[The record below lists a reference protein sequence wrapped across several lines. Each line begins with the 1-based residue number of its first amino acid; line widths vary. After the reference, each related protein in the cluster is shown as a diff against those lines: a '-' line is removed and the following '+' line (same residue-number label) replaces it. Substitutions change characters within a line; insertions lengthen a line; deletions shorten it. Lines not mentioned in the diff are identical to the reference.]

1 MKEKPNYIE
10 DAVSIAIGSQLSL
23 LSFPFLRYSIV
34 PISRGRER
42 WLGAD
47 AKLISGKRFLPFY
60 MQFKRPFAH
69 TVPSRAQIIKDR
81 NKLSPKLS
89 TAPRT
94 LFFSLQD
101 KLKHHK
107 DFQHNVLYRLRKKL
121 RAQNRGD
128 AAYVCPLFLDRQ
140 TYFLHSHMA
149 GILRWAQH
157 WPSRPYDRQDLD
169 ITNASGSTF
178 SLPDI
183 PILSQHIS
191 IPPHELVTTAAHK
204 YSFTESGDEVCF
216 HSPKHLPE
224 GSFLFHQ
231 WLGGLISSAS
241 SEDRLT
247 AFGDSRRDL
256 EELVS
261 VALGENLQEFKL
273 PKDPSLAWFAWG
285 EHLNRQY
292 AIEQYAVVAHES

>member
-1 MKEKPNYIE
+1 MEEKPNYIE

-47 AKLISGKRFLPFY
+47 ARLVSGKRFLPFY

-89 TAPRT
+89 TEPRT
-94 LFFSLQD
+94 LFFSLQH

-121 RAQNRGD
+121 RVQNRGD

-149 GILRWAQH
+149 GILRWARH
-157 WPSRPYDRQDLD
+157 WPSRPYNKHALD
-169 ITNASGSTF
+169 ITNASGSTI
-178 SLPDI
+178 SLLDI
-183 PILSQHIS
+183 PLLSEHIS

-204 YSFTESGDEVCF
+204 YSFTERGDEVCF
-216 HSPKHLPE
+216 HSPKYLPE

-231 WLGGLISSAS
+231 WLGSLISSAS
-241 SEDRLT
+241 SDDRLT
-247 AFGDSRRDL
+247 ALGDSRHDL

-261 VALGENLQEFKL
+261 AALGENQQEFEL

-285 EHLNRQY
+285 EYLSRHY
-292 AIEQYAVVAHES
+292 AIEQYAVIAHKF